1 MSRKGISIGLIAL
14 LLIVIVLAAFLP
26 LPGIAVPD
34 QNRQLTILFTHD
46 LHSHFDPNKVVNE
59 QDEVVLLGG
68 LARLAAIIEREKAAN
83 PGRVLVVD
91 AGDFSMGT
99 LIHTLFRTEAAE
111 IRLMGK
117 IGYDATTI
125 GNHELD
131 FDSSGLASMLTA
143 AKASGDPLP
152 CLLAANIKVK
162 PDKASQSRLKQALD
176 SFRLNLIRDREGRNP
191 YQGLRLLGRSATRD
205 LVWDEDIEVEDQ
217 IATARKIVK
226 QLRRKKSR
234 PYRLPVP
241 QRHPDRG

>member
-143 AKASGDPLP
+143 AKASGDPA
-152 CLLAANIKVK
+152 LLVGGQHKGK
-162 PDKASQSRLKQALD
+162 T
-176 SFRLNLIRDREGRNP
+176 G
-191 YQGLRLLGRSATRD
+191 
-205 LVWDEDIEVEDQ
+205 
-217 IATARKIVK
+217 
-226 QLRRKKSR
+226 
-234 PYRLPVP
+234 
-241 QRHPDRG
+241 

>member
-1 MSRKGISIGLIAL
+1 M
-14 LLIVIVLAAFLP
+14 
-26 LPGIAVPD
+26 
-34 QNRQLTILFTHD
+34 
-46 LHSHFDPNKVVNE
+46 
-59 QDEVVLLGG
+59 
-68 LARLAAIIEREKAAN
+68 
-83 PGRVLVVD
+83 LVVD

-176 SFRLNLIRDREGRNP
+176 SFPVEPYTVIEKAGIRIGVFDSSAAVRPVISSGMRISRLRT
-191 YQGLRLLGRSATRD
+191 RSPPP
-205 LVWDEDIEVEDQ
+205 
-217 IATARKIVK
+217 AR
-226 QLRRKKSR
+226 
-234 PYRLPVP
+234 
-241 QRHPDRG
+241 

>member
-1 MSRKGISIGLIAL
+1 MSRGHLDRLIAL
-14 LLIVIVLAAFLP
+14 LLIVIVLAVFTTSWNCS
-26 LPGIAVPD
+26 PD

-91 AGDFSMGT
+91 AGDFSTGT

-131 FDSSGLASMLTA
+131 FDSRLLKRPQPASN
-143 AKASGDPLP
+143 PP
-152 CLLAANIKVK
+152 CLLAHTANQCC
-162 PDKASQSRLKQALD
+162 QSRLKQALIR
-176 SFRLNLIRDREGRNP
+176 FRLNLIR
-191 YQGLRLLGRSATRD
+191 
-205 LVWDEDIEVEDQ
+205 
-217 IATARKIVK
+217 
-226 QLRRKKSR
+226 
-234 PYRLPVP
+234 
-241 QRHPDRG
+241 